1 MSNYKVSEL
10 FVYPIK
16 SLGGISLNEAEVT
29 DRGFK
34 YDRRWMLID
43 SNGNFLS
50 QRKIP
55 QMALISVDIY
65 NEKILLRH
73 KKTSEQIE
81 FDINETT
88 KKKFQAK
95 VWDNVVDVLH
105 VNSMIDDWLSM
116 TLNAKCKL
124 VFMPDETVRP
134 VDKNYA
140 IENERTSLSDGY
152 PFLIIGQESLNDL
165 NSRLIE
171 KVGMDRFR
179 PNIVFVGG
187 EPFDEDKFN
196 SFKINDVIFYSVK
209 PCSRCLITTTDQ
221 SSGERKK
228 EPLST
233 LSTYRAVNNKVLFGQ
248 NLLHKGNG
256 AIKTNDELEILSWKK

>member
-1 MSNYKVSEL
+1 
-10 FVYPIK
+10 
-16 SLGGISLNEAEVT
+16 
-29 DRGFK
+29 
-34 YDRRWMLID
+34 
-43 SNGNFLS
+43 
-50 QRKIP
+50 
-55 QMALISVDIY
+55 
-65 NEKILLRH
+65 
-73 KKTSEQIE
+73 
-81 FDINETT
+81 
-88 KKKFQAK
+88 
-95 VWDNVVDVLH
+95 
-105 VNSMIDDWLSM
+105 
-116 TLNAKCKL
+116 
-124 VFMPDETVRP
+124 MPDETVRP

-228 EPLST
+228 NHFQRSQHIE
-233 LSTYRAVNNKVLFGQ
+233 
-248 NLLHKGNG
+248 
-256 AIKTNDELEILSWKK
+256 